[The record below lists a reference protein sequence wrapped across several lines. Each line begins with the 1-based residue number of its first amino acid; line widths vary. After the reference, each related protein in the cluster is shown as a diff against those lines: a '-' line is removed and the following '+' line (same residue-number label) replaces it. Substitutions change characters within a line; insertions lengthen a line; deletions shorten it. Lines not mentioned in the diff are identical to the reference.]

1 MGACELLWKIC
12 KKSCFKIKIFN
23 ELFNLNKEL
32 CKIDYSD
39 DNLLASIIMLHQS
52 DMKIDAVFW
61 GTMDDLL
68 NDF

>member
-1 MGACELLWKIC
+1 M
-12 KKSCFKIKIFN
+12 FN